1 MIVQRVIDI
10 LSRIVVDAF
19 NNAPQATG
27 RKAEPNTGGL
37 LIAGPSGFPGGP
49 VLLWAMGFPA
59 DWRTRPAW
67 GLA

>member
-27 RKAEPNTGGL
+27 REAEPNTGGL
-37 LIAGPSGFPGGP
+37 LIAGPSGFPEGP
-49 VLLWAMGFPA
+49 VLLYNQALGVLLQG
-59 DWRTRPAW
+59 RNSS
-67 GLA
+67 